1 MRTVVKS
8 QGKLY
13 LKVINVTRS
22 KINISRGEF
31 LKILSSL
38 LFTDWVTSYL
48 SWYLSVFLI
57 LTGDDQVKSYL
68 HHRVFEIEWVN
79 IWMS

>member
-1 MRTVVKS
+1 MGHFGELKFLFRTVVKS

-31 LKILSSL
+31 LKIQSL
-38 LFTDWVTSYL
+38 FYYL
-48 SWYLSVFLI
+48 LI
-57 LTGDDQVKSYL
+57 
-68 HHRVFEIEWVN
+68 E
-79 IWMS
+79 